1 MSFLRP
7 SKVKSLAFIAI
18 LTGLVWLVLEGRSVR
33 SLPFLTVP
41 PTPNRI
47 GCEQSQIVC
56 PEGGTKGFGPF
67 TMTFPNGFSML
78 TIRVNCDHREAT
90 SVPGVPSGRNS
101 VGQPVFCLFEYIEGG
116 PVRAFGQPIQVA
128 MKIPDTRASY
138 VALYMFQES
147 GWKRISSEVLVNKG
161 VVTFSLE
168 SLNPIGSE
176 NMNYFW
182 LFESQAPAPIPT
194 IAPTYTPTSTTEP
207 SPTASP
213 VSVPTSTP
221 AQSPT
226 LVPTITSVPTDTPEP
241 TETLSPIGP
250 TKVSE
255 RSLGGDMTLVLAVGG
270 LMFVVGITVG
280 VILAL
285 RRRS

>member
-1 MSFLRP
+1 VLFLKSSR
-7 SKVKSLAFIAI
+7 SKSLMFVAVLAAS
-18 LTGLVWLVLEGRSVR
+18 VWLVLEVHSVM
-33 SLPFLTVP
+33 SLPFLSPVVP
-41 PTPNRI
+41 PSRSSWK
-47 GCEQSQIVC
+47 CQDSQIVC
-56 PEGGTKGFGPF
+56 PEGDTKGFGPF
-67 TMTFPNGFSML
+67 TMSFPNGFSML
-78 TIRVNCDHREAT
+78 TIRVNCDHLEAT

-101 VGQPVFCLFEYIEGG
+101 VGQPVFCRFEYIEGG
-116 PVRAFGQPIQVA
+116 PVRAFSQPVQVA

-182 LFESQAPAPIPT
+182 LFESQAPAPSPT
-194 IAPTYTPTSTTEP
+194 IAPTYTPTSMIEP

-213 VSVPTSTP
+213 VSVPTS
-221 AQSPT
+221 
-226 LVPTITSVPTDTPEP
+226 TSVPTDTPEP
-241 TETLSPIGP
+241 TETLSPIGS

-255 RSLGGDMTLVLAVGG
+255 RSPGGDMTLVLAVGG
-270 LMFVVGITVG
+270 LMFFVGIAVG